1 MPKKTPKNPQN
12 YRRYAPAGNG
22 KKKSRQNAFTPSL
35 TMLVGETKFVYSSL
49 ILSFPVQSPAVNI
62 VICC

>member
-1 MPKKTPKNPQN
+1 MHLLETEK
-12 YRRYAPAGNG
+12 RSRG
-22 KKKSRQNAFTPSL
+22 KNAFTPSL

-49 ILSFPVQSPAVNI
+49 ILSFPVQSPGVNI